1 MKHSI
6 TILAALL
13 LLAVATAAHADAL
26 KANLS
31 AGVVFEEDFESP
43 EDYQKRWQASSG
55 WSLVECEINGR
66 KTTVLNIKGGN
77 EGLSVPAGLGDFD
90 YEADLRLF
98 GKGGGF
104 IFRARDADNFYMIR
118 LNADDDF
125 LYAHRPDAPGEA
137 IGENAVTVV

>member
-13 LLAVATAAHADAL
+13 LLAVATVAHADAL

-31 AGVVFEEDFESP
+31 AEVVFEEDFESP
-43 EDYQKRWQASSG
+43 EDYQKRWQAPSG
-55 WSLVECEINGR
+55 WSLVESEINGR

-90 YEADLRLF
+90 YEADVLCKNSSVAKLLLLLVLHF
-98 GKGGGF
+98 KYS
-104 IFRARDADNFYMIR
+104 A
-118 LNADDDF
+118 
-125 LYAHRPDAPGEA
+125 E
-137 IGENAVTVV
+137 IGHNSWFQHASKMRQSPVVNHL